1 MPFSEANL
9 NANMAKLTK
18 GEILA
23 PTRGIKWRMHL
34 RALLEANRITKGQ
47 FNEYVIKEQ
56 AATKTGRAALETA
69 ARVTEKALENVEC
82 DDCGEII
89 GQGTYGVI
97 FQSNKSA
104 DRVIKASK
112 KGHSITTGCPEE
124 YAHEV
129 KMFDRIRAVFPR
141 LETVSMPN
149 KYRAWFDNGRHCF
162 YEMDKIHPLHI
173 DESMTA
179 KINKKIREYE
189 ELNASSAEKLVSL
202 QGYLDKLRTE
212 HAKKYLIIEAQEEIS
227 DQTNKSRELRNTIE
241 AFVELRDGSGSG
253 GAAAPIRKLILLRP
267 GNPEKGDIMYATGGS
282 EGSWIEIGEKIMT
295 HYFEI
300 LGIDKKTYYD
310 DLNKIL
316 TATLCNNI
324 IITDVEFALGSIRS
338 GDSLK
343 NGIFMIDFDKTSH
356 SDDGINSGKTNAML
370 QDDVF
375 PTQVKIR
382 IETRLESNTLCK
394 DYAENAPKAR
404 SKSPSPS
411 KLLPNFN
418 ELARGYGAHGNS
430 SHFER
435 ENALARA
442 QMKASPKARSKSPPK
457 SKCHCSPAKK
467 AAGACECARRGGRRT
482 RSNRKHGHG
491 HRSAVKTHK
500 SRR

>member
-1 MPFSEANL
+1 MCSFYNGRRIRRTSLLKYGDGALAFFWVLSRMPFTEANL

-18 GEILA
+18 GEVLA
-23 PTRGIKWRMHL
+23 QTRGIKWRMHL

-47 FNEYVIKEQ
+47 FNEYVTKEQ
-56 AATKTGRAALETA
+56 AATKTGKAVLETA
-69 ARVTEKALENVEC
+69 ARVTEKGLAKVEC

-202 QGYLDKLRTE
+202 QGDLDKLRTK
-212 HAKKYLIIEAQEEIS
+212 HAKQYLIIEAQEEIS

-324 IITDVEFALGSIRS
+324 IITDVEFVLGSIRS

-382 IETRLESNTLCK
+382 IETRLKSNTLCK
-394 DYAENAPKAR
+394 DHVAKA
-404 SKSPSPS
+404 
-411 KLLPNFN
+411 
-418 ELARGYGAHGNS
+418 
-430 SHFER
+430 
-435 ENALARA
+435 
-442 QMKASPKARSKSPPK
+442 ASPKARSKSPPK

-467 AAGACECARRGGRRT
+467 AAGACDCARRGGGRT
-482 RSNRKHGHG
+482 RSNRKHGRG
-491 HRSAVKTHK
+491 HQSAVKTRK